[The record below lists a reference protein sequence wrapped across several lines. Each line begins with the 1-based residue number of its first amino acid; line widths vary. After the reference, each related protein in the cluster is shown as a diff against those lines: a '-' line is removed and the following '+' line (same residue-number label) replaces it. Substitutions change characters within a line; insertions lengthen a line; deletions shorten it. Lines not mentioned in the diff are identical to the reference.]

1 MINHH
6 ALKTMSE
13 NTSPA
18 IVTVEK
24 PLVPAKTIFWT
35 PLDWRITLFN
45 EVKNDPESA
54 KDVSVMI
61 FQAADET
68 DSYSSAWCLLK
79 IPSPGRVGPIKL
91 PKKVQF
97 GVLDK
102 IEDDIPRLSGPVD
115 IEFGQHANVVQKNEE
130 HGAQIMI
137 EADSQPGKEIKATN
151 SKGNV
156 QSLEM
161 ALYKNSKKLVSFKDV
176 VPNTSVSFLLQPE
189 VVYVIDGANI
199 AKGEDFKASDE
210 IDKATKFSLTSDKLD
225 VNIKI
230 TRKSSGE
237 LEFSELEQEDE
248 HSTL

>member
-1 MINHH
+1 
-6 ALKTMSE
+6 MSE

-24 PLVPAKTIFWT
+24 PFVPAKTIFWT

-97 GVLDK
+97 GVVDK
-102 IEDDIPRLSGPVD
+102 IEDDIPRLSGPKD

-137 EADSQPGKEIKATN
+137 EGDSQPGKEIKATN

-161 ALYKNSKKLVSFKDV
+161 ALYKNGKKLVSFKDV